1 MTASRSMPAARGRRA
16 GGGGGGR
23 LRVAGRSSRIGIGSG
38 SGDVDD
44 AAGIAVRLVHRL
56 LGPPAALL
64 HSTIGRRPV
73 LDDRSASTA
82 AFGAN
87 TSDDAQS
94 ARLQARRI
102 GELAP
107 RTGRRRWSLV
117 AGMAAVAQRAAR
129 DARIDG
135 TGPRRRGG
143 GRKANS
149 RSGWPRVGAASDKQK
164 LETTRRDGGFE
175 GAVRERHRRPRE
187 KTFGA
192 DDANRSCGPR
202 RRRRRRTRESQR

>member
-1 MTASRSMPAARGRRA
+1 MERVPTHAYALTYDVRVSVKGEHALARHMRRMTASRSMPAARGRRA

-143 GRKANS
+143 GAKSELAQRMA
-149 RSGWPRVGAASDKQK
+149 
-164 LETTRRDGGFE
+164 E
-175 GAVRERHRRPRE
+175 GRCGER
-187 KTFGA
+187 
-192 DDANRSCGPR
+192 
-202 RRRRRRTRESQR
+202 